1 MLQNFD
7 FMAILFSLPAVF
19 LALSWHE
26 FAHAFVADRLGDP
39 TPRNQGRLT
48 LDPINHIDMIGLI
61 MLVFAGFGWAKPV
74 QINTGNFKNPRIGD
88 ILVSLAGCTA
98 NFIMAFFALLILYV
112 VIYKFKVNN
121 QIFIQIVMPIVRI
134 NLMLMIL
141 NILPIPPLDGFHV
154 FKNLI
159 NSKHQSILYQ
169 LDRYGFLILILLS
182 FTGVLGF
189 IINFLSGPIFN
200 GMSAVLSLLR

>member
-74 QINTGNFKNPRIGD
+74 QINTGNFKNPRTGD

-112 VIYKFKVNN
+112 VTYKFKINN
-121 QIFIQIVMPIVRI
+121 QIFIQIVWPIVNI

-141 NILPIPPLDGFHV
+141 NLLPIPPLDGFHV

-159 NSKHQSILYQ
+159 NSKHQNILYQ

-189 IINFLSGPIFN
+189 IINFLRSPILN
-200 GMSAVLSLLR
+200 VMSAVLSLLR

>member
-7 FMAILFSLPAVF
+7 FMAILFSLPAIF

-74 QINTGNFKNPRIGD
+74 QVNTGNFKNPRIGD

-112 VIYKFKVNN
+112 AIYKFKVNN

-141 NILPIPPLDGFHV
+141 NILPIPPLDGFHI

>member
-7 FMAILFSLPAVF
+7 FMAILFSLPAIF

-74 QINTGNFKNPRIGD
+74 QVNTGNFKNPRIGD

-112 VIYKFKVNN
+112 AIYKFKVNN

-141 NILPIPPLDGFHV
+141 NILPIPPLDGFHI

-159 NSKHQSILYQ
+159 NSKYQSILYQ